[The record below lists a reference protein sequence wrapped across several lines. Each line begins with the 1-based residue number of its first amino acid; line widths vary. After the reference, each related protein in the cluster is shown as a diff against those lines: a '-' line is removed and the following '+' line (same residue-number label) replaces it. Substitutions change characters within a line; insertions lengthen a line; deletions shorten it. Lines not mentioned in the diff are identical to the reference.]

1 VASGVASVGVLAG
14 FSLVGSMPANAATD
28 ADCSTLNTATANAGG
43 TNASDIQ
50 TLLTAHTPII
60 CLVGTFNVATTLT
73 ADYTAHG
80 AQLTIHGLSGA
91 VLDGGG
97 TTQMLYDVNGD
108 TATIENIT
116 FANGFVSAAG
126 GAGSA
131 ISGGSVEIH
140 NSDFHDNHAGLL
152 GGAVYGKT
160 IKIYDSTFEQNTAAL
175 GGAVLA
181 YGSVTATR
189 STFHDNTAV
198 GQPNSQGG
206 AIISGATATVDSS
219 TFDGN
224 QAALAAGAVGA
235 TNLYV
240 TNSTFKGNSTS
251 GNGDSTSGAGGGGAL
266 LVVGNGT
273 ILQSTFW
280 DNSSS
285 STSGGQAIHAAA
297 AGKTDSELDI
307 RGNIFSEDAST
318 APQVGADGG
327 ATLLDLGGNLFTTT
341 AASETSL
348 PSPDPSS
355 KFGVTVLSL
364 FGPTPGLADNG
375 GPTKTVALSSTSVA
389 IDAVPAGSPSVTVD
403 QRGVARTGLSDAG
416 AYEAPLPVPALAA
429 TGAAPSTWIGGVA
442 ALLLAAG
449 AAAFGL
455 SRRRVRTH

>member
-1 VASGVASVGVLAG
+1 
-14 FSLVGSMPANAATD
+14 MPANAATD
-28 ADCSTLNTATANAGG
+28 ADCTTLNTATANAGG

-50 TLLTAHTPII
+50 TLLAAYTPII

-73 ADYTAHG
+73 AGYTGHG
-80 AQLTIHGLSGA
+80 AQLTLHGLSGA

-97 TTQMLYDVNGD
+97 TTQILNDNPPSD
-108 TATIENIT
+108 TLTIENIS
-116 FANGFVSAAG
+116 FVHGAANING
-126 GAGSA
+126 GA
-131 ISGGSVEIH
+131 ISGAKV
-140 NSDFHDNHAGLL
+140 
-152 GGAVYGKT
+152 
-160 IKIYDSTFEQNTAAL
+160 KIYDSTFEYNTSATF
-175 GGAVLA
+175 GGAVFG
-181 YGSVTATR
+181 YVSVTATR
-189 STFHDNTAV
+189 STFDHNVAT
-198 GQPNSQGG
+198 GG
-206 AIISGATATVDSS
+206 AGAIAAFGPATIDSS
-219 TFDGN
+219 TFLEN
-224 QAALAAGAVGA
+224 QAGTDAGAVGA
-235 TNLYV
+235 NTLDV
-240 TNSTFKGNSTS
+240 TNSTFKGNSVVNENPS
-251 GNGDSTSGAGGGGAL
+251 AREGGAL
-266 LVVGNGT
+266 FTDGNAT

-280 DNSSS
+280 DNSSAAA
-285 STSGGQAIHAAA
+285 GGQAIQVGA
-297 AGKTDSELDI
+297 DSGNGVVVNV
-307 RGNIFSEDAST
+307 RGNIFSDDAST
-318 APQVGADGG
+318 TRQIVTAPG
-327 ATLLDLGGNLFTTT
+327 ATLVDLGGNLFTTT